1 MRRIPPIREENAS
14 HEGQAALARVRRLW
28 GRPWNVTS
36 GLAHAPTVLNGFLD
50 FWQGIDQS
58 ELSSADREVICLE
71 MARQNGCHYCIP
83 AHRYTAPHAGL
94 TPATIKTLVAGR
106 PLSDGSRAALIQQLV
121 QRLLAARGRLEDDEF
136 RSFQRRGV
144 SVAQMIAVIA
154 EIAHCTLTN
163 FFNRLADTELDPFL
177 VESERKQANRSDGD
191 MSVRS
196 HPSTGS
202 E

>member
-1 MRRIPPIREENAS
+1 MPRIPPIREEKAS
-14 HEGQAALARVRRLW
+14 HEVQAALARVRRLW

-58 ELSSADREVICLE
+58 ELSGADREVICLE

-83 AHRYTAPHAGL
+83 AHRYTAPLAGL
-94 TPATIKTLVAGR
+94 APATIETLAAGR
-106 PLSDGSRAALIQQLV
+106 PLGDGSRAGVIQQLV
-121 QRLLAARGRLEDDEF
+121 RRLLAKQGKLEDDEF
-136 RSFQRRGV
+136 LSFQERGV

-177 VESERKQANRSDGD
+177 AESERKHANTPDG
-191 MSVRS
+191 
-196 HPSTGS
+196 STGARS
-202 E
+202 RFS